1 METWPIGDSYGG
13 YRTQLVETLRQNGID
28 DISVLAAFGRVP
40 RHLFVPD
47 ALRGR
52 AYDDASLPI
61 GNGQT
66 ISRPTTHARFLEAL
80 QLRGEEKVLEIGTGS
95 GFQTALLGFLA
106 RHVTSIER
114 IATLAEGAKRALVS
128 AAVSNVVCV
137 TGDGTV
143 GWRPNAPYN
152 AIVVSAAGPKI
163 PRPLLEQLAVGGQL
177 VLPLDRGGSQF
188 TVRVRRGAS
197 GFTEEKLDGA
207 SFVPLKGRHGFGV

>member
-13 YRTQLVETLRQNGID
+13 YRVQLVETLRQNGID

-114 IATLAEGAKRALVS
+114 IATLADGAKRALVS
-128 AAVSNVVCV
+128 AAVSNVMCV

-143 GWRPNAPYN
+143 GWRPNAPYD

-163 PRPLLEQLAVGGQL
+163 PKPLLEQLAVGGQL
-177 VLPLDRGGSQF
+177 VIPLDRGQSQF